1 LRAPRG
7 AAMLARK
14 PGGTHMEFTKTTEAA
29 IAAWHGI
36 QVPND
41 AARRMAA
48 DLENTIRAFE
58 AVRARMRFEDE
69 PSSFEAA
76 LQETKE

>member
-1 LRAPRG
+1 MDL
-7 AAMLARK
+7 L
-14 PGGTHMEFTKTTEAA
+14 EYTEAM

-36 QVPND
+36 AVPND

-48 DLENTIRAFE
+48 DLASTIRAFD

-69 PSSFEAA
+69 PASFEAA
-76 LQETKE
+76 LRETRE

>member
-1 LRAPRG
+1 MDFAK
-7 AAMLARK
+7 M
-14 PGGTHMEFTKTTEAA
+14 TEAA

-36 QVPND
+36 RRPND
-41 AARRMAA
+41 AAARMAA

-58 AVRARMRFEDE
+58 AVRARRRFEDA

-76 LQETKE
+76 LRETKE